1 MNISVRTPD
10 SEIPKITQETF
21 NILKYQFGYN
31 ARIGSIIELI
41 EKSTGVSLDIDFK
54 AMWNPVIF
62 SELIDYQKK
71 FIESG
76 IDLEEFRDY
85 IYKTFEL
92 PRSLIRILNKDNIED
107 RLWAIMLS
115 IVLPSH
121 DYFKL

>member
-1 MNISVRTPD
+1 MNINVKVPD
-10 SEIPKITQETF
+10 SEIPKITKETF

-54 AMWNPVIF
+54 ARWNPVIF
-62 SELIDYQKK
+62 SELIDFQKK

-76 IDLEEFRDY
+76 IDLEDFRDY

-92 PRSLIRILNKDNIED
+92 PQSLIRILNKNNIED

>member
-10 SEIPKITQETF
+10 SEIPKITKETF

>member
-1 MNISVRTPD
+1 MNINAKVPD
-10 SEIPKITQETF
+10 SEIPKITKETF
-21 NILKYQFGYN
+21 NILKHQFGYN
-31 ARIGSIIELI
+31 ARIGSIIDLI

-54 AMWNPVIF
+54 TMWNPIIF

-85 IYKTFEL
+85 LYKTFEL

>member
-1 MNISVRTPD
+1 MNINVKVPD
-10 SEIPKITQETF
+10 SEIPKITKETF

-31 ARIGSIIELI
+31 ARIGSIVELI
-41 EKSTGVSLDIDFK
+41 EKSTGVSLNVDFK
-54 AMWNPVIF
+54 TMWNPIVF

-85 IYKTFEL
+85 IYKTFEV
-92 PRSLIRILNKDNIED
+92 PQSLIRILNKNNIED